1 MNNENVLLKSKD
13 LTICVNNIQLSNAIA
28 ERNYIQQLYEE
39 QRSINEQQTS
49 EITELLNQL
58 AQSTAIHTENECIR
72 QKNQSDQKQA
82 YDKLKHHDELELR
95 SSLRKSHKQN
105 SYLKTQIYTLQQ
117 TIYALKEQI
126 QLKIN
131 ECGINEN
138 QSREQI
144 NILQNKIESMM
155 QYQNQLVQR
164 NLQYENENQNPKE
177 KLQQFQQDNSC
188 QKPLFNNVLNQQ
200 LDENQLNIMNNIQL
214 LDEYSIISQQF
225 SEQDIYEPLNKAYN
239 SQSNI
244 CKKVCGNIISNS
256 KTIMNTNIF
265 KPLNELKINQRN
277 SNKHQQVSKDNAE
290 NSISIDIVALKSSKP
305 QKSQSIY
312 KFSKIQSDLSIISI
326 NSDSETEIV
335 NINNIQPK
343 KTFVPRYLVTD
354 HCLEEALRSTLKQWF
369 KVEKQ
374 EIFNQFNK
382 QQLVEFVN
390 KQQLNDNF
398 WFETLNRCSP
408 HFSEKRN
415 SQSPLKQ
422 IKQYCQKEMKLNS
435 QISK

>member
-58 AQSTAIHTENECIR
+58 AQNTAIHAENECII
-72 QKNQSDQKQA
+72 QNNKSDLKQA
-82 YDKLKHHDELELR
+82 YDKLKHHDELELK
-95 SSLRKSHKQN
+95 SSLQKSHEQN

-131 ECGINEN
+131 ECKINEN

-164 NLQYENENQNPKE
+164 NLQYDNENQNLKE

-214 LDEYSIISQQF
+214 RVWQKQF
-225 SEQDIYEPLNKAYN
+225 LHQNRIFPDFLFFIYMYICTCQKYI
-239 SQSNI
+239 QNI
-244 CKKVCGNIISNS
+244 
-256 KTIMNTNIF
+256 
-265 KPLNELKINQRN
+265 L
-277 SNKHQQVSKDNAE
+277 
-290 NSISIDIVALKSSKP
+290 
-305 QKSQSIY
+305 
-312 KFSKIQSDLSIISI
+312 
-326 NSDSETEIV
+326 
-335 NINNIQPK
+335 NINIAKNKKLKFWPYFYSYLFQYASCCCRIQQGY
-343 KTFVPRYLVTD
+343 TQVYT
-354 HCLEEALRSTLKQWF
+354 
-369 KVEKQ
+369 
-374 EIFNQFNK
+374 
-382 QQLVEFVN
+382 
-390 KQQLNDNF
+390 
-398 WFETLNRCSP
+398 
-408 HFSEKRN
+408 
-415 SQSPLKQ
+415 
-422 IKQYCQKEMKLNS
+422 
-435 QISK
+435 